1 MNVNRMRASALQS
14 QMEMKAAFSGQGQH
28 AQHIRDYC
36 EYADATAE
44 AAADD
49 VRRDIP
55 EAVQK
60 AVEKAVGHRK
70 VGIEIDKQSLHKAKA
85 AIQDLFA
92 SIGKLGK

>member
-1 MNVNRMRASALQS
+1 MNVNRMRASALKS
-14 QMEMKAAFSGQGQH
+14 QMEMKAFANGEGKH

-49 VRRDIP
+49 VRQDIP

-70 VGIEIDKQSLHKAKA
+70 VGIEIDKQSLAKAKS
-85 AIQDLFA
+85 AIKDLFD
-92 SIGKLGK
+92 SIGRLGR

>member
-1 MNVNRMRASALQS
+1 
-14 QMEMKAAFSGQGQH
+14 MKAAMNGEGMH
-28 AQHIRDYC
+28 TQHIRDYC

-60 AVEKAVGHRK
+60 EVKSQISKRQ
-70 VGIEIDKQSLHKAKA
+70 VGIEIDKQSLNKAKA
-85 AIQDLFA
+85 AIKDLF
-92 SIGKLGK
+92 STIGKLGK

>member
-1 MNVNRMRASALQS
+1 MNINRMRASALRS
-14 QMEMKAAFSGQGQH
+14 TMEMKAFANGEGNH

-44 AAADD
+44 AAADG
-49 VRRDIP
+49 VRSEIP

-70 VGIEIDKQSLHKAKA
+70 VGIEIDKQSLAKAKS
-85 AIQDLFA
+85 AIKDLFD
-92 SIGKLGK
+92 SIGRMGR